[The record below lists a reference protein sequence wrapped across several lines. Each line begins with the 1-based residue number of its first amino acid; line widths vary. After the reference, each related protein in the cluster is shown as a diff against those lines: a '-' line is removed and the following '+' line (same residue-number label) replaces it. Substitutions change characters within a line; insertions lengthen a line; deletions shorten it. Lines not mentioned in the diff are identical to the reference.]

1 MSLLERVRGWLQ
13 DRRRREDEELAA
25 EVRGEVHDPR
35 EGRREGRPDEAP
47 EENPFGTSGVGFYG
61 PRSDL
66 D

>member
-1 MSLLERVRGWLQ
+1 MSLLERVRALLQ

-25 EVRGEVHDPR
+25 EVRGELHDPR
-35 EGRREGRPDEAP
+35 VGRRDRRPDGAP

-61 PRSDL
+61 PRGDL